1 MGIGTG
7 GEVRKKKTMGKVS
20 ETKSW
25 GLLAFEKPAVLGS
38 VEGSVCGEKR
48 MWCLTRVF
56 LLRGS
61 ASVYTHTHTHTI
73 AHHLGW
79 EKGVRVSSVQV
90 QPPSLSSESSSDG
103 THKELQETDS
113 HTAQESQTQ
122 CLSERLNCCA
132 APEPG
137 RQNSVCSAAPLWPLF
152 QLLL

>member
-25 GLLAFEKPAVLGS
+25 GLLAFEKPAVLGP

-61 ASVYTHTHTHTI
+61 ASVYTHTHSHNRTP
-73 AHHLGW
+73 LGVG
-79 EKGVRVSSVQV
+79 ERRE
-90 QPPSLSSESSSDG
+90 SEQRAS
-103 THKELQETDS
+103 
-113 HTAQESQTQ
+113 TA
-122 CLSERLNCCA
+122 
-132 APEPG
+132 P
-137 RQNSVCSAAPLWPLF
+137 
-152 QLLL
+152 